1 MLIQTGEIK
10 NILTEATASAGN
22 HVGDYLFIGM
32 AKVRLAVDVID
43 GCRDVELLA
52 QGHQVV
58 AEHGLTGKTPLFYRN
73 LSVDLA
79 DNVDAFLELSAR
91 NLLGD
96 DSATED
102 RGAG

>member
-1 MLIQTGEIK
+1 M
-10 NILTEATASAGN
+10 SAGN
-22 HVGDYLFIGM
+22 HVGDHLFIGM

-52 QGHQVV
+52 QGRQVV
-58 AEHGLTGKTPLFYRN
+58 AEHGLSGKTPLFYRN

-79 DNVDAFLELSAR
+79 DKADAFLELCAR
-91 NLLGD
+91 DLLGD
-96 DSATED
+96 DRAAYG

>member
-22 HVGDYLFIGM
+22 HVGDHLFIGM

-52 QGHQVV
+52 QGRQVV
-58 AEHGLTGKTPLFYRN
+58 AEHGLPGKTPLFYRN

-79 DNVDAFLELSAR
+79 DKADAFLELCAR
-91 NLLGD
+91 DLLGD
-96 DSATED
+96 DRAAYG